1 VFFDDKDRQT
11 HLDLSNKYADKYALQ
26 IRAYCLMDTHVHLL
40 AIPETEIL
48 APCVGLTNQVYTQR
62 LIRKRNQSV
71 RIWQNRFYTCVVGTE
86 LYLWAAARAIVWNPQ
101 KVGKPRTKNNKG
113 KIMGEPIFNPAINI
127 TTVSKGFGSGRKR
140 NQALCDLSLAI
151 AQGEVFGFLG
161 PNWAGKSTTIKLL
174 LRFLKP
180 DSGSL
185 SILGKSI
192 GQDEFRHQIGYLSE
206 FPFFY
211 DHLTARETL
220 LLSGRLS
227 SMNRHAIDQRIVMLL
242 ERMNLIEA
250 ADRRVG
256 GFSKGMK
263 QRLGMAN
270 ALIHDPEV
278 LIFDEPMSGLDP
290 VGRHQIKGLIAELKQ
305 QGKTIFFSS
314 HILSDIEALCDRI
327 GVINKG
333 VLLYAGGL
341 DDFLVSDCGLEER
354 FVDVIEEANHAS
366 AA

>member
-1 VFFDDKDRQT
+1 MTVP
-11 HLDLSNKYADKYALQ
+11 AL
-26 IRAYCLMDTHVHLL
+26 
-40 AIPETEIL
+40 EIT
-48 APCVGLTNQVYTQR
+48 GL
-62 LIRKRNQSV
+62 
-71 RIWQNRFYTCVVGTE
+71 
-86 LYLWAAARAIVWNPQ
+86 
-101 KVGKPRTKNNKG
+101 
-113 KIMGEPIFNPAINI
+113 
-127 TTVSKGFGSGRKR
+127 SKGFGSGRKK
-140 NQALCDLSLAI
+140 NQVLTNLSLTI
-151 AQGEVFGFLG
+151 TQGEVFGFLG
-161 PNWAGKSTTIKLL
+161 PNGAGKSTTIKLL
-174 LRFLKP
+174 LHFLKP

-185 SILGKSI
+185 RILGKTV
-192 GQDEFRHQIGYLSE
+192 GQEEFRHRIGYLSE

-220 LLSGRLS
+220 RLSGRLS
-227 SMNRHAIDQRIVMLL
+227 GMERQALDQRIPILL
-242 ERMNLIEA
+242 ERMTLTEA

-305 QGKTIFFSS
+305 EGKTIFFSS

-333 VLLYAGGL
+333 VLLYSGGL
-341 DDFLVSDCGLEER
+341 RDFLVAGCGLEES
-354 FVDVIEEANHAS
+354 FVRVIEEANHAC
-366 AA
+366 A

>member
-1 VFFDDKDRQT
+1 MT
-11 HLDLSNKYADKYALQ
+11 
-26 IRAYCLMDTHVHLL
+26 I
-40 AIPETEIL
+40 
-48 APCVGLTNQVYTQR
+48 
-62 LIRKRNQSV
+62 
-71 RIWQNRFYTCVVGTE
+71 
-86 LYLWAAARAIVWNPQ
+86 
-101 KVGKPRTKNNKG
+101 
-113 KIMGEPIFNPAINI
+113 PAIEI
-127 TTVSKGFGSGRKR
+127 TKLGKSFGSGRKKH
-140 NQALCDLSLAI
+140 QALNNLSLTI
-151 AQGEVFGFLG
+151 AQGEIFGFLG
-161 PNWAGKSTTIKLL
+161 PNGAGKSTTIKTL

-180 DSGSL
+180 DTGSL
-185 SILGKSI
+185 RILGKTV
-192 GQDEFRHQIGYLSE
+192 GQEEFRHRIGYLSE

-227 SMNRHAIDQRIVMLL
+227 GMTRPALDQRIPMLL
-242 ERMNLIEA
+242 ERMDLTEA
-250 ADRRVG
+250 ANRRVG

-270 ALIHDPEV
+270 ALVHDPEV

-290 VGRHQIKGLIAELKQ
+290 VGRHQIKGLMAELKQ

-314 HILSDIEALCDRI
+314 HILSDIEALCNRI

-341 DDFLVSDCGLEER
+341 ENFLPAGVGLEER
-354 FVDVIEEANHAS
+354 FVSVIEEANHAS

>member
-1 VFFDDKDRQT
+1 MT
-11 HLDLSNKYADKYALQ
+11 SPAIEITDLSK
-26 IRAYCLMDTHVHLL
+26 T
-40 AIPETEIL
+40 
-48 APCVGLTNQVYTQR
+48 
-62 LIRKRNQSV
+62 
-71 RIWQNRFYTCVVGTE
+71 
-86 LYLWAAARAIVWNPQ
+86 
-101 KVGKPRTKNNKG
+101 
-113 KIMGEPIFNPAINI
+113 
-127 TTVSKGFGSGRKR
+127 FGSGRKR
-140 NQALCDLSLAI
+140 NQALCDLSLTI
-151 AQGEVFGFLG
+151 AQGEIFGFLG
-161 PNWAGKSTTIKLL
+161 PNGAGKSTTIKLL

-185 SILGKSI
+185 SILGKNV
-192 GQDEFRHQIGYLSE
+192 GQEEFRHQIGYLSE

-227 SMNRHAIDQRIVMLL
+227 GMNRQTIDQRIIMLL

-305 QGKTIFFSS
+305 QGKTVFFSS

-341 DDFLVSDCGLEER
+341 ADFLVTGGGLEER

>member
-1 VFFDDKDRQT
+1 MTF
-11 HLDLSNKYADKYALQ
+11 
-26 IRAYCLMDTHVHLL
+26 
-40 AIPETEIL
+40 
-48 APCVGLTNQVYTQR
+48 
-62 LIRKRNQSV
+62 
-71 RIWQNRFYTCVVGTE
+71 
-86 LYLWAAARAIVWNPQ
+86 
-101 KVGKPRTKNNKG
+101 
-113 KIMGEPIFNPAINI
+113 PAIEI
-127 TTVSKGFGSGRKR
+127 SSVSKDFGSGRKR
-140 NQALCDLSLAI
+140 TQALHDLSLAI

-161 PNWAGKSTTIKLL
+161 PNGAGKSTTIKLL

-185 SILGKSI
+185 WVMGHAVD
-192 GQDEFRHQIGYLSE
+192 QEEFRHRIGYLSE
-206 FPFFY
+206 VPVFY

-227 SMNRHAIDQRIVMLL
+227 GMTRQAIDQRIPMLL
-242 ERMNLIEA
+242 ARMNLTEA
-250 ADRRVG
+250 TDRRVG

-290 VGRHQIKGLIAELKQ
+290 VGRHQIKSLIAELKQ
-305 QGKTIFFSS
+305 EGKTIFFSS

-327 GVINKG
+327 GLIHNG
-333 VLLYAGGL
+333 VLLYSGGL
-341 DDFLVSDCGLEER
+341 GDFIATGISLEEQ
-354 FVDVIEEANHAS
+354 FVRVIEEADHAS